1 MAGDGREEVVTLQRP
16 YLGVD
21 NRRHSR
27 RSRDVPE
34 KRYLAEVVS
43 LVRPRMKAFGGDL
56 ELAFIDDVEAI
67 ARVSRGDQDL
77 PGSNG
82 NRNER

>member
-1 MAGDGREEVVTLQRP
+1 MARDGREEVVTLQRP
-16 YLGVD
+16 HLGVD

>member
-1 MAGDGREEVVTLQRP
+1 MARDGREEVVTLQRP

-21 NRRHSR
+21 ERRHSR
-27 RSRDVPE
+27 CSRDVPE

-43 LVRPRMKAFGGDL
+43 LVRPRTKAVGGDL
-56 ELAFIDDVEAI
+56 EFALIDDEEAI
-67 ARVSRGDQDL
+67 ARVSGGNQDL